1 MNYPAMI
8 LEKIKLP
15 NIIGMLIVGIM
26 LGPSMFNMLD
36 ESLLSISGD
45 IKEIALIIILLK
57 AGLSLDLTDLKKVGR
72 PAVLLCFLPATF
84 EILGFIIFG
93 NESVRKNSIQL
104 LVYILCGVM
113 ELF

>member
-1 MNYPAMI
+1 MLNSLALIILLGLISAMI

-26 LGPSMFNMLD
+26 LGPSMFNMID
-36 ESLLSISGD
+36 ESLLNISGD

-72 PAVLLCFLPATF
+72 PDTTTCQVLT
-84 EILGFIIFG
+84 
-93 NESVRKNSIQL
+93 K
-104 LVYILCGVM
+104 
-113 ELF
+113 